1 MCTAKTASDTHRR
14 DIGRREAGGPL
25 RPAVGCGEIC
35 TKYAR
40 NISKN
45 TIKQTG
51 SNPLLLFAFVCEHWR
66 SNASHTGGDLVHYF
80 NFGTPPT
87 KQSATR
93 PAMIPRTTP
102 ADLSKGGI
110 IMTSNVL
117 HKSLFASAKRFSG
130 DLLFFLNF
138 YIQFSKKQQELKK
151 CYGNII

>member
-1 MCTAKTASDTHRR
+1 MCTAKFASDKHRR
-14 DIGRREAGGPL
+14 DVRRREAGGTL
-25 RPAVGCGEIC
+25 SPAVGCGEIC

-102 ADLSKGGI
+102 ADLSKGGVI
-110 IMTSNVL
+110 RTGNFL
-117 HKSLFASAKRFSG
+117 HKSVLPVQKRFLGISVV
-130 DLLFFLNF
+130 
-138 YIQFSKKQQELKK
+138 FSKFLYSIFKK
-151 CYGNII
+151 TTGT

>member
-1 MCTAKTASDTHRR
+1 MASDKHRR
-14 DIGRREAGGPL
+14 DVRRREAGGTL
-25 RPAVGCGEIC
+25 SPAVGCGEIC

-102 ADLSKGGI
+102 ADLSKGWVI
-110 IMTSNVL
+110 ATILT
-117 HKSLFASAKRFSG
+117 F
-130 DLLFFLNF
+130 LFFAEICF
-138 YIQFSKKQQELKK
+138 AQCKKIFWGSVVFSKFLHSIFKK
-151 CYGNII
+151 TTGT